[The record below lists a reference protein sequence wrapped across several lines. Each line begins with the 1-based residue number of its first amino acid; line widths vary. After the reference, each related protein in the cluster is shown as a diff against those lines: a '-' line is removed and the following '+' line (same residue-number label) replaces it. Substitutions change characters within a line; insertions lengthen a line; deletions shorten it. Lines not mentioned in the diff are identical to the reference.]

1 MPRFFTDNIRGDHA
15 LISGGDAAH
24 IAGSLRMK
32 PGESLTICDLR
43 GTDYDCEILS
53 ADSGE
58 VSLKILS
65 RRPSAGESRLHI
77 RLFQALPKGDKLEMI
92 VQKATELGAAEILPV
107 LTSRCISRPDAKSM
121 EMKIARLQKFA
132 AEAAGQSGRG
142 RIPLIGGLLSFD
154 KALEE
159 MAMSEKALF
168 FYERATIALR
178 DQISPD
184 MTSVSLLVGSEGGF
198 SPEEAEMAHNA
209 GLLVTGLGARIL
221 RCETA
226 PLCAISAIL
235 FAAGEL

>member
-1 MPRFFTDNIRGDHA
+1 MPRFFTDHIRGDTA
-15 LISGGDAAH
+15 LILGGDAAH

-32 PGESLTICDLR
+32 PGDALTICDLA
-43 GTDYDCEILS
+43 GTDYDCEILR

-58 VSLKILS
+58 VSLKIHT

-121 EMKIARLQKFA
+121 EKKIARLQKIA
-132 AEAAGQSGRG
+132 EEAAKQSGRG
-142 RIPLIGGLLSFD
+142 RIPAMGGLLSFE

-159 MAMSEKALF
+159 MAASEKALF
-168 FYERATIALR
+168 FYERATANLR
-178 DQISPD
+178 EQISAD
-184 MTSVSLLVGSEGGF
+184 MTSVSLFIGSEGGF
-198 SPEEAEMAHNA
+198 SPEEAEKSREA
-209 GLLVTGLGARIL
+209 GLAVTGLGTRIL